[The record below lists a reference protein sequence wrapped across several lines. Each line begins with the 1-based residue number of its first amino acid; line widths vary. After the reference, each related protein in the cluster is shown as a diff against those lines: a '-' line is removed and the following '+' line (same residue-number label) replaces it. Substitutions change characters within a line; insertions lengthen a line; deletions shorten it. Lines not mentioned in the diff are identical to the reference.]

1 MEFDK
6 SRVYTAVN
14 ADELAIGS
22 KCILGDTIQDLRQKI
37 QGGFCAD
44 DCAEDYFRYLS
55 EIYDDDCVER
65 FVANDCAYI
74 YAYLI
79 EPPADP
85 KYKPFGSV
93 EEAMKAIKA
102 HGGWISRKNTTMN
115 WLVIKYSCLTLMTSN
130 DIIGVETLFE
140 NYEFSDD
147 GSPCGVP
154 VEE

>member
-1 MEFDK
+1 MKFDK
-6 SRVYTAVN
+6 NRVYSVAN
-14 ADELAIGS
+14 ADDLQIGS
-22 KCILGDTIQDLRQKI
+22 ECIFADTLYDLQ
-37 QGGFCAD
+37 QYVQ
-44 DCAEDYFRYLS
+44 EDSHIDELVRVRNSKENL
-55 EIYDDDCVER
+55 R
-65 FVANDCAYI
+65 FEGKNWVHYVL
-74 YAYLI
+74 AYLI
-79 EPPADP
+79 EPPAEK
-85 KYKPFGSV
+85 KYKPFESV

>member
-1 MEFDK
+1 MKFDK

-22 KCILGDTIQDLRQKI
+22 WCIFGDTIQDLRQKV
-37 QGGFCAD
+37 QG
-44 DCAEDYFRYLS
+44 CAEDYTEVLTDL
-55 EIYDDDCVER
+55 YDDDHIER

-93 EEAMKAIKA
+93 EEAMKMIKA
-102 HGGWISRKNTTMN
+102 HGGGVRDT
-115 WLVIKYSCLTLMTSN
+115 TSN
-130 DIIGVETLFE
+130 RCYAIVAYDADAVETEQDAFSVDALFDG
-140 NYEFSDD
+140 FVFADD

>member
-6 SRVYTAVN
+6 SRVYSVATADDLPIGSECIFADTLYDLQQYVQEDSHI
-14 ADELAIGS
+14 DELVRVRNS
-22 KCILGDTIQDLRQKI
+22 KENLRFEGKNWVH
-37 QGGFCAD
+37 
-44 DCAEDYFRYLS
+44 YVL
-55 EIYDDDCVER
+55 
-65 FVANDCAYI
+65 
-74 YAYLI
+74 AYLI
-79 EPPADP
+79 EPPAKP
-85 KYKPFGSV
+85 KYKPFESV

-115 WLVIKYSCLTLMTSN
+115 WLVIKYSYLTLMTSN